1 MSINYNRS
9 SNNIKEERKGGR
21 EEVEERKRN
30 RDGGGKGKEGK
41 EKEKEAGRKIN
52 AIIRIK

>member
-9 SNNIKEERKGGR
+9 SNNIKEGRKGGR
-21 EEVEERKRN
+21 GREKKKL
-30 RDGGGKGKEGK
+30 RDGGGKGKEEK

-52 AIIRIK
+52 AIIRTK